1 MKAAVRTTYGPPEV
15 VRVTEVP
22 TPEPGRGEVLVRVQ
36 ATTVNRTDR
45 GYRAGKPFIIRFFSG
60 LIRPKVQ
67 VLGTEFAGTVEAV
80 GDRVTSFV
88 PGDRV
93 FGYNE
98 RTFGA
103 HAQYMTIPE
112 DGSVA
117 TIPAGLT
124 FEQAA
129 PSLEGSHYALAG
141 LRAAKSAPAATSS
154 STGRPARSDQRRCS
168 WRSALEQPSPRCVA
182 ASTQPWWRAWGPT
195 A

>member
-1 MKAAVRTTYGPPEV
+1 MKAAVRTEYGPPEV
-15 VRVTEVP
+15 VRAAMDVP
-22 TPEPGRGEVLVRVQ
+22 TPEPGRGEVLVGVR

-60 LIRPKVQ
+60 VVPPKVQ

-80 GDRVTSFV
+80 GESVTSFV
-88 PGDRV
+88 PGDHV

-103 HAQYMTIPE
+103 HAEYMTIPE

-129 PSLEGSHYALAG
+129 PSLQGSHYALAG
-141 LRAAKSAPAATSS
+141 LRAAEVHAGSDVLVYGV
-154 STGRPARSDQRRCS
+154 TGAIGRRRCS
-168 WRSALEQPSPRCVA
+168 WEERWSKRHRRGRGEHATLVESLGANR
-182 ASTQPWWRAWGPT
+182 
-195 A
+195 